1 METIDEKELK
11 TRIDRGDRFALVMF
25 MDPVAYE
32 RMHIPGSIQCSNARE
47 AMRQFRKDDPIVGYC
62 STDACAY
69 SKMVCTQLEHN
80 GYTNVTHFLGGLWA
94 WEQAG
99 YPLEG
104 TAVQR

>member
-11 TRIDRGDRFALVMF
+11 ARMDRGDQFALVMF
-25 MDPVAYE
+25 MDPAAFDQ
-32 RMHIPGSIQCSNARE
+32 MHIPGSIQCTDARE
-47 AMRQFRKDDPIVGYC
+47 AMRRFAKDDPIVGYC
-62 STDACAY
+62 STDACVY
-69 SKMVCTQLEHN
+69 SRMMCMQLVRN
-80 GYTNVTHFLGGLWA
+80 GYTKVTHFLGGLWA